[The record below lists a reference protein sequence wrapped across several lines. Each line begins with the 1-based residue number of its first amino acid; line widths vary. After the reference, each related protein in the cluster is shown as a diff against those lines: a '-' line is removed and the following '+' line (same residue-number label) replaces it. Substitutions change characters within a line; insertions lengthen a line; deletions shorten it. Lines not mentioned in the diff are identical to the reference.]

1 MTARARPRLELV
13 ASMVHDSRGHRI
25 LRALLAGQWTAAALA
40 EELEEHPVM
49 RSARRGQRH
58 GGGVHST
65 SRTIGKLRRGEL
77 GAPDL
82 SLALAL
88 QEFNVPAGSWYE
100 APSKAT
106 TVAAS
111 GGTVSGGG

>member
-65 SRTIGKLRRGEL
+65 AATLGKLRRGESRWPD
-77 GAPDL
+77 APL
-82 SLALAL
+82 LLAL
-88 QEFNVPAGSWYE
+88 ESVNVPRSSWFE
-100 APSKAT
+100 P
-106 TVAAS
+106 VENNH
-111 GGTVSGGG
+111 GCRG